1 MPRIKPTSEVVVLNV
16 SMIAGI
22 PPATLLCG
30 PRSGP
35 VFSSGGNADGSV
47 LSGIEVLKDSYKR
60 SGGNANQTGWQYGD
74 EVSTT
79 AR

>member
-47 LSGIEVLKDSYKR
+47 LSGMKVKDSYKR
-60 SGGNANQTGWQYGD
+60 SGGNANPTGRQHGD

>member
-1 MPRIKPTSEVVVLNV
+1 
-16 SMIAGI
+16 MIAGI
-22 PPATLLCG
+22 PPATLLRG
-30 PRSGP
+30 LRSGP

-60 SGGNANQTGWQYGD
+60 SGGNANQTGWQHGD